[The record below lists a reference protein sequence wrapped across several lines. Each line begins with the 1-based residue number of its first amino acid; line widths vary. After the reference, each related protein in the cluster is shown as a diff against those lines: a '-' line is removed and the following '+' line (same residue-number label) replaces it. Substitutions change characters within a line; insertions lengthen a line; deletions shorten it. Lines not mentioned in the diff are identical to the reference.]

1 MSIKN
6 PVSIAVFSVGLSV
19 NFLMFAQP
27 AATIPVQQDAE
38 WAVSWWRPRHEEKL
52 AEAKARGGDVELVFI
67 GDSITH
73 GWDEGLWAENFSKY
87 EAFNLGFSG
96 DRTEHVLWRIDH
108 GALENLS
115 PKVTVIMI
123 GTNNTGHGEGHPP
136 ADTAKGIEAIIDRV
150 QEQLPETKIV
160 LLAIFPRGASADDR
174 MRKVNKEINGLLPDI
189 AKRKGVEFLD
199 INYLFVEND
208 GTLPKNVMP
217 DLLHPNKT
225 GYRLWAAGLNP
236 VLERHF
242 GTTKEV
248 EPKEV
253 IALWSS
259 GVPKP
264 HDRTLVEK
272 SEVGPRNGPGTV
284 N

>member
-96 DRTEHVLWRIDH
+96 DRTEHVL
-108 GALENLS
+108 
-115 PKVTVIMI
+115 
-123 GTNNTGHGEGHPP
+123 
-136 ADTAKGIEAIIDRV
+136 
-150 QEQLPETKIV
+150 
-160 LLAIFPRGASADDR
+160 
-174 MRKVNKEINGLLPDI
+174 
-189 AKRKGVEFLD
+189 
-199 INYLFVEND
+199 
-208 GTLPKNVMP
+208 
-217 DLLHPNKT
+217 
-225 GYRLWAAGLNP
+225 
-236 VLERHF
+236 
-242 GTTKEV
+242 
-248 EPKEV
+248 
-253 IALWSS
+253 
-259 GVPKP
+259 
-264 HDRTLVEK
+264 
-272 SEVGPRNGPGTV
+272 
-284 N
+284 